1 VLALNEKTLSVSRMK
16 SLIAHTSPFSKVA
29 EQYKSARTN
38 LYFLMK
44 NSGKKILLVTSTHKG
59 EGKTTSVINLAI
71 SMAKGDE
78 RVLVIDANFR
88 NPSIH
93 SVFNRPNQTGFLDVL
108 KETVVF
114 EDVVYSTYINDL
126 DVLMCGDISASSLEV
141 INSNRI
147 AAFLEEISDKYDRIV
162 IDAPPVLEAA
172 EARFLASRCDGVI
185 MITNRYVTKME
196 EFATAK
202 RALEVANA
210 NVVGVVLN
218 EKK

>member
-1 VLALNEKTLSVSRMK
+1 MK
-16 SLIAHTSPFSKVA
+16 SLLSFTSPFSKVA
-29 EQYKSARTN
+29 EQYKSTRTN
-38 LYFLMK
+38 LFFLMK
-44 NSGKKILLVTSTHKG
+44 NTGKKILLVTSTHKG
-59 EGKTTSVINLAI
+59 EGKTTSALNLAI
-71 SMAKGDE
+71 AMAKGDE

-88 NPSIH
+88 NPSVH
-93 SVFNRPNQTGFLDVL
+93 AAFNQPNENGFLDVM
-108 KETVVF
+108 KENITF
-114 EDVVYSTYINDL
+114 EEAVHSTYIKDL
-126 DVLMCGDISASSLEV
+126 DVLMCGDLSASSLEV

-147 AAFLEEISDKYDRIV
+147 ASFLEEISNKYDRIV

-196 EFATAK
+196 EFAKAK

-218 EKK
+218 EKKRSK